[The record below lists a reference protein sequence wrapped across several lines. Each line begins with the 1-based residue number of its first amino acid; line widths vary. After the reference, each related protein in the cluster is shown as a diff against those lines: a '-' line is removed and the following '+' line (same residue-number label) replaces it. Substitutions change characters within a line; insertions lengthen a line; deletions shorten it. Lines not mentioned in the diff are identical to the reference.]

1 MESERREWAAE
12 RAELEEI
19 RKGAAGKA
27 TREASEAAAKE
38 AIDGRN
44 ESALQQPR
52 VQVQQAEQGY
62 RNHTGMSLFMS
73 QNDKRV
79 PKFIDGQKLHLWS
92 SRFEAFLTARGLIGT
107 IEPTSDPIRVAGGSG
122 GMAELDRL
130 IYRYGQEKVEKC
142 AKAWEFLMEA
152 MQGHPVEER
161 MHATGSVE
169 GAWQAVMIWYQP
181 RGDAEST
188 WRKTLI
194 TSPCRGMRTP
204 ICSPLVSKGSSTYWP
219 RWVSSSPTA
228 RLFV

>member
-79 PKFIDGQKLHLWS
+79 PKFIDCLL
-92 SRFEAFLTARGLIGT
+92 
-107 IEPTSDPIRVAGGSG
+107 
-122 GMAELDRL
+122 
-130 IYRYGQEKVEKC
+130 Y
-142 AKAWEFLMEA
+142 
-152 MQGHPVEER
+152 
-161 MHATGSVE
+161 
-169 GAWQAVMIWYQP
+169 
-181 RGDAEST
+181 
-188 WRKTLI
+188 
-194 TSPCRGMRTP
+194 TSP
-204 ICSPLVSKGSSTYWP
+204 SPRDLSTSRMPSS
-219 RWVSSSPTA
+219 A
-228 RLFV
+228 